1 MINSMTGFGRGE
13 FSKNNRCVT
22 VEMKSVNHRYCEI
35 NIRMP
40 RNFIFLENDLKN
52 RIKNDLQR
60 GKIDVFI
67 NYEDRNVNTAN
78 LKYNEE
84 LAAQYLA
91 YVKQM
96 SEHFSLSMNLD
107 AFHLSRYPEVLSI
120 EAHEE
125 DEDFISELIQTAL
138 EEALKDLQSARL
150 TEGQLLKADLYDK
163 LDELLGYVEHLKI
176 YTPMVIEDYRQK
188 LTIRV
193 SELLGQAVIDEQR
206 IAQEVAIFADKS
218 CIDEEIVRLESH
230 VKHMREILDSKD
242 AVGRKLDFIAQ
253 EMNREANTVLSKAN
267 NLNISNQGIDVKT
280 VIEKIREQIQNIE

>member
-13 FSKNNRCVT
+13 FTQKNRSVT

-40 RNFIFLENDLKN
+40 RNFVFLENDLKN
-52 RIKNDLQR
+52 KIKNELQR

-84 LAAQYLA
+84 LAAQYLN
-91 YVKQM
+91 YVKQI
-96 SEHFSLSMNLD
+96 SERFSLSMNLD

-120 EAHEE
+120 EAGEE
-125 DEDFISELIQTAL
+125 DEEFISELIQTAL
-138 EEALKDLQSARL
+138 DEALKDLQAARFK
-150 TEGQLLKADLYDK
+150 EGQLLKADLSDK
-163 LDELLGYVEHLKI
+163 LDELLSYVENLKVF
-176 YTPMVIEDYRQK
+176 TPMVIDDYRQK
-188 LTIRV
+188 LTLRV
-193 SELLGQAVIDEQR
+193 SELLGQPVVDEQR
-206 IAQEVAIFADKS
+206 IALEVAVFADKS

-230 VKHMREILDSKD
+230 VKHMKDILDTKE

-267 NLNISNQGIDVKT
+267 NLGIANQGIDLKT